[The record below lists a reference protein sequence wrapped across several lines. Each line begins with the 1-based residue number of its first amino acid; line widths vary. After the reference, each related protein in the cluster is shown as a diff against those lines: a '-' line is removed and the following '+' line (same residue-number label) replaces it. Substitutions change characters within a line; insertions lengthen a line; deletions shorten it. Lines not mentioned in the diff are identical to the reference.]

1 MEKDKCD
8 FCGNF
13 TYCSRIKNSDAVIC
27 ASCVFP
33 NDLSLEVH
41 LETRKTVNYQ
51 YDWTFDLLY
60 IPKNKKRKGEIG
72 YSTQTLP
79 VPLPALT

>member
-8 FCGNF
+8 FCGYF

-41 LETRKTVNYQ
+41 LGTRNT
-51 YDWTFDLLY
+51 D
-60 IPKNKKRKGEIG
+60 I
-72 YSTQTLP
+72 
-79 VPLPALT
+79 

>member
-27 ASCVFP
+27 ASYVFP
-33 NDLSLEVH
+33 KDLSLEVH
-41 LETRKTVNYQ
+41 LGTRYVGN
-51 YDWTFDLLY
+51 
-60 IPKNKKRKGEIG
+60 
-72 YSTQTLP
+72 
-79 VPLPALT
+79 